1 MLKDFS
7 TFSDFLKKVKKA
19 YLKGLPEAFSTLWK
33 GNGCTE
39 EKIGKLQF
47 SHFSPRKIAYVI
59 YGITYY
65 MRYFRN

>member
-65 MRYFRN
+65 IRYFIN